1 MYRKQKYPSPPVAP
15 KGAEPVPQ
23 PYNAADRAE
32 RRDAR
37 RRRLSLSILIASTQ
51 DPEVVLAAGVYR
63 EQLLLERPV
72 TLVAAGGPGS
82 VRIVTEHGPALIVR
96 AGAVLRGIIVESAD
110 SDRPAVV
117 VESGSPVFEQC
128 EFRGAR
134 VETADGSTPIFR
146 RCAFVRTALAGL
158 YARGR
163 SVVRIEQSVFSGIRG
178 HGIVG
183 VESSMLEVHES
194 RVENAEGAGLRLL
207 DEARA
212 DVRGGTISD
221 SRDPGAVVADTAAL
235 RMVGCRISGGAA
247 EGIRVDGSSPLRP
260 PGQRRAPAPQPA
272 ADPESPTPTQILRT
286 LSSGPLSE
294 LRGVHLEDC
303 DIADAALEGVLVGG
317 GEVRLDRTRLTGA
330 RRAGLL
336 AGGSA
341 RVELRGCAV
350 AGAADAG
357 LLARGTASVRA
368 ADLDVVGC
376 GGYGVGVAEHAEVE
390 LTDSRLTDTAQTS
403 VYLIGNAVVRAVRT
417 TLRESGDHGVH
428 VRGHA
433 IAEFNACR
441 VESCAHDGMRV
452 EGTADTVLRDTEFLS
467 CRIGIVLATRHH
479 PVLRDCRVRDVQRMG
494 IVVGPGGMPTL
505 SGCSIVGAGAGGIF
519 LDDNSAP
526 RIEDCRVERTGGG
539 GITVGAGAAPT
550 VRGTTVTGTAESALY
565 FHDGASGVFEGC
577 RVTRRADGPAAVHL
591 GRNATPELRG
601 LVEEIEEPAGDAAAL
616 SASAAAPDT
625 AEIA

>member
-1 MYRKQKYPSPPVAP
+1 M
-15 KGAEPVPQ
+15 PQ
-23 PYNAADRAE
+23 PYSAADRAE

-72 TLVAAGGPGS
+72 TLIAAGGPGS
-82 VRIVTEHGPALIVR
+82 VRIVTEHGPAVVVR

-110 SDRPAVV
+110 SDRPAVL
-117 VESGSPVFEQC
+117 VESGEPVFEQC

-134 VETADGSTPIFR
+134 VETADGSIPIFR
-146 RCAFVRTALAGL
+146 RCTFTQTALAGL

-163 SVVRIEQSVFSGIRG
+163 SVVRIEQSIFSGIRG
-178 HGIVG
+178 HAIVG
-183 VESSMLEVHES
+183 AESAMLEVHGS
-194 RVENAEGAGLRLL
+194 QVEDAEGAGLRLL

-212 DVRGGTISD
+212 DVRGGTISGC
-221 SRDPGAVVADTAAL
+221 RDPGAVVADSAAL
-235 RMVGCRISGGAA
+235 RMVACRVTGGAA

-260 PGQRRAPAPQPA
+260 PGQRRTPTPQPA

-303 DIADAALEGVLVGG
+303 EIADAALEAVLVGG

-341 RVELRGCAV
+341 RVELSGCAV

-368 ADLDVVGC
+368 AETDVAGC
-376 GGYGVGVAEHAEVE
+376 GGYGVGAAEHAEVE
-390 LTDSRLTDTAQTS
+390 LTDSRVTDTAQTS
-403 VYLIGNAVVRAVRT
+403 VYLTGNAVIRAVRT
-417 TLRESGDHGVH
+417 ALRESRDHGVH

-433 IAEFNACR
+433 IAEFNACL

-452 EGTADTVLRDTEFLS
+452 EGTADTVLRDTEFAR

-479 PVLRDCRVRDVQRMG
+479 PVLRDCRVHDVQRMG

-505 SGCSIVGAGAGGIF
+505 SGCSVADAGSGGFF
-519 LDDNSAP
+519 LDNGSAP

-539 GITVGAGAAPT
+539 GITVCAGSTPT
-550 VRGTTVTGTAESALY
+550 VRGTTVTRTADAALY
-565 FHDGASGVFEGC
+565 FHDGAAGVFEGC
-577 RVTRRADGPAAVHL
+577 RVTRRPDGPAAVHL
-591 GRNATPELRG
+591 SRDATPELRG
-601 LVEEIEEPAGDAAAL
+601 LVEEIEAAGPAGDAAAF
-616 SASAAAPDT
+616 SASAVAPDA
-625 AEIA
+625 AEIV